1 MRRSKF
7 IALLLVCVFI
17 LGNISTAFA
26 STDNTEL
33 HNYTSANKDATK
45 VAAGTF
51 IGGVAAA
58 ASTETALTAVGTG
71 VATTITAA
79 TGLEVSP
86 VVVGAVIVSGAAAA
100 AVYAVN
106 RFIDWIW

>member
-1 MRRSKF
+1 MKRSKF
-7 IALLLVCVFI
+7 IALLLVCVFT
-17 LGNISTAFA
+17 LGSISTAFA
-26 STDNTEL
+26 FNDNTEL

-71 VATTITAA
+71 AATAITAV
-79 TGLEVSP
+79 TGVAVSP
-86 VVVGAVIVSGAAAA
+86 VVVGAVIVSGTAAV
-100 AVYAVN
+100 AVYAVT
-106 RFIDWIW
+106 RFIDWVW